1 MADIN
6 DWNTQSKV
14 TYGGERE
21 MWVETQLTPKLPLK
35 IKHGLTV
42 QSMNFIV
49 LLLQIVF
56 GLRQISLG
64 QRKDCLQW
72 HKSAVCTLLSKQPG
86 EGTEYQ

>member
-1 MADIN
+1 
-6 DWNTQSKV
+6 
-14 TYGGERE
+14 
-21 MWVETQLTPKLPLK
+21 
-35 IKHGLTV
+35 
-42 QSMNFIV
+42 MNFIV

-72 HKSAVCTLLSKQPG
+72 HKSAVCTLISKQPG